1 MVFNLEP
8 RVTMWDRPEV
18 GGVIIEDT
26 VLVTESGHEKLTE
39 LGYEQKLL
47 A

>member
-8 RVTMWDRPEV
+8 KVTMWDRPEV

-26 VLVTESGHEKLTE
+26 VLVADSGHEELTE
-39 LGYEQKLL
+39 LGYEEKLL

>member
-1 MVFNLEP
+1 MSYVKMSL
-8 RVTMWDRPEV
+8 DRPEV

-39 LGYEQKLL
+39 LGYEERLL
-47 A
+47 G